1 MNVMKKPIEEQLQ
14 EMITGLIPQLIKD
27 GLVEPCVLTDF
38 SLMIPKGKLGKVN
51 KLPKMSY
58 TNQPIIAILK
68 KIETH

>member
-1 MNVMKKPIEEQLQ
+1 MKKQTEEQLQ

-58 TNQPIIAILK
+58 TNQPIIDKLKNLK
-68 KIETH
+68 K